1 MRLRGL
7 VRKEF
12 LQIRRDPSSI
22 MIAFLM
28 PVILLLLFGYGVSLD
43 ADHVPIA
50 IVADQPNA
58 DTADFTATLE
68 NSKYFDTTTLPGM
81 ARAEAAMMAGEVKGI
96 VHLRGD
102 FGHNLRSREGA
113 PIQVIVNGVDANTG
127 RIIIGYV
134 QGAWV
139 TWLGQQARAR
149 GEALEQPVQLEQ
161 RVWFNSELRSRN
173 FIVPGLIA
181 IIMTLIGA
189 LLTAMVVAREWERGT
204 MEALMVTPVS
214 MRELLL
220 GKLIPYFVLGMGSM
234 ALSVAMALFL
244 FGVPLRGSLLLL
256 AATSALFLLVASVVL
271 AFHSV
276 SLWRGGRRGAALLTA
291 LYALMFLMAS
301 GEEVSWGQR
310 IIGWESSEFFKEN
323 NKQYETNLHNL
334 IVGDVQLTKSL
345 FGPVLTVCI
354 LLYLVG
360 LPLIYPRGGR
370 IAALADRMAVPVPWM
385 KHAAIALGASILIA
399 VLDVDRKW
407 EVYELV
413 FSLMVVSIF
422 ILPQNP
428 SKTR

>member
-1 MRLRGL
+1 MTTMRKCDTAL
-7 VRKEF
+7 
-12 LQIRRDPSSI
+12 
-22 MIAFLM
+22 MATIAATLITT
-28 PVILLLLFGYGVSLD
+28 VILASANPHYFWSVFAAEDKLVEYG
-43 ADHVPIA
+43 
-50 IVADQPNA
+50 
-58 DTADFTATLE
+58 T
-68 NSKYFDTTTLPGM
+68 
-81 ARAEAAMMAGEVKGI
+81 
-96 VHLRGD
+96 
-102 FGHNLRSREGA
+102 
-113 PIQVIVNGVDANTG
+113 
-127 RIIIGYV
+127 
-134 QGAWV
+134 
-139 TWLGQQARAR
+139 
-149 GEALEQPVQLEQ
+149 
-161 RVWFNSELRSRN
+161 
-173 FIVPGLIA
+173 
-181 IIMTLIGA
+181 
-189 LLTAMVVAREWERGT
+189 
-204 MEALMVTPVS
+204 
-214 MRELLL
+214 
-220 GKLIPYFVLGMGSM
+220 
-234 ALSVAMALFL
+234 
-244 FGVPLRGSLLLL
+244 
-256 AATSALFLLVASVVL
+256 ALFLLVASVVL